1 MSDGLLPSVAAAS
14 VARIDRE
21 LPKEARDWGEII
33 DLTQLEA
40 GDLLLFRPTDPGS
53 DSISAGIKKAQLAG
67 GLPERHAQW
76 THAAVYLGDDEHICE
91 ANFKVPGHPNGV
103 IIRSAFAYC
112 DGHHAIPARRPKNM
126 SPKQRLRIAIG
137 ALTSLGKGYNFWQIA
152 EFAEAA
158 VKEKGFKRLW
168 RGLRSPPQG
177 YVCST
182 LYQDAYNF
190 AFQGTS
196 IRLGSLCTPAHLS
209 ASEDFEAADPA
220 IQWLAI
226 E

>member
-1 MSDGLLPSVAAAS
+1 
-14 VARIDRE
+14 
-21 LPKEARDWGEII
+21 
-33 DLTQLEA
+33 
-40 GDLLLFRPTDPGS
+40 
-53 DSISAGIKKAQLAG
+53 
-67 GLPERHAQW
+67 
-76 THAAVYLGDDEHICE
+76 
-91 ANFKVPGHPNGV
+91 V
-103 IIRSAFAYC
+103 IIRSAFTYC
-112 DGHHAIPARRPKNM
+112 DGHHAIRARRPKNM

-177 YVCST
+177 FVCST